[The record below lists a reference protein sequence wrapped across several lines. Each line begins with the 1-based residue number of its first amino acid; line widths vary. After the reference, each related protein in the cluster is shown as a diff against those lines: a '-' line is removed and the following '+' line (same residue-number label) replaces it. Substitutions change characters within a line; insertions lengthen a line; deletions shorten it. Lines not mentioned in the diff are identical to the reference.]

1 MNNFFKEGIGDYSH
15 GRNFPNKLNVSRISP
30 YLHWGQISP
39 NTLWYNAEKLQ
50 QDVETIN
57 IDIFKSELGWREFF
71 YNLMFHFPNIQSKN
85 LQIKFDKFPWDSNDE
100 FLKSWQKG
108 LTGYPIIDAGMREL
122 WKTGYMHNRL
132 RMITGSFLVKN
143 LLLHWQH
150 GEKWFWDCLFDADY
164 ASNSASWQWVAG
176 TGTDAAPY
184 FRIFNPITQGK
195 KFDPEGEYIKK
206 YVPELKNIPHKYL
219 YTPWECPSEI
229 LSEINLKLGVD
240 YSFPVVDIKL
250 SRAKALKA
258 FSILKK

>member
-1 MNNFFKEGIGDYSH
+1 
-15 GRNFPNKLNVSRISP
+15 
-30 YLHWGQISP
+30 
-39 NTLWYNAEKLQ
+39 
-50 QDVETIN
+50 
-57 IDIFKSELGWREFF
+57 
-71 YNLMFHFPNIQSKN
+71 MFHFPNIQSKN

-219 YTPWECPSEI
+219 YTCLLYTSDAADE
-229 LSEINLKLGVD
+229 
-240 YSFPVVDIKL
+240 
-250 SRAKALKA
+250 
-258 FSILKK
+258 